1 MSDED
6 DDVLVG
12 TEDFESWYDG
22 DQVGI
27 EFLAD
32 GVTKVINKE
41 DFRDFCKFVS
51 QTENEF
57 ILAEDNEVDNDDA
70 SADLGNLISYFYS
83 IKSPRLFNK
92 SIFQFSSFFHGSLK
106 QSLPGNLRPTITGK
120 FLWNHKKLA
129 FLPFAYTLQHI

>member
-6 DDVLVG
+6 DNVLVE
-12 TEDFESWYDG
+12 TEDFQSWYDG

-32 GVTKVINKE
+32 GVTKGINKE

-57 ILAEDNEVDNDDA
+57 ILAEDNEDDDAAA
-70 SADLGNLISYFYS
+70 SAD
-83 IKSPRLFNK
+83 
-92 SIFQFSSFFHGSLK
+92 
-106 QSLPGNLRPTITGK
+106 
-120 FLWNHKKLA
+120 
-129 FLPFAYTLQHI
+129 

>member
-6 DDVLVG
+6 DNVLVE
-12 TEDFESWYDG
+12 TEDFQSWQDG

-27 EFLAD
+27 EFFAD

-57 ILAEDNEVDNDDA
+57 ILAEDADNGEED
-70 SADLGNLISYFYS
+70 
-83 IKSPRLFNK
+83 
-92 SIFQFSSFFHGSLK
+92 
-106 QSLPGNLRPTITGK
+106 
-120 FLWNHKKLA
+120 
-129 FLPFAYTLQHI
+129 

>member
-1 MSDED
+1 MSDDED
-6 DDVLVG
+6 SVLVE
-12 TEDFESWYDG
+12 TEDFQSWFDG

-57 ILAEDNEVDNDDA
+57 IQAEDEED
-70 SADLGNLISYFYS
+70 
-83 IKSPRLFNK
+83 
-92 SIFQFSSFFHGSLK
+92 
-106 QSLPGNLRPTITGK
+106 
-120 FLWNHKKLA
+120 
-129 FLPFAYTLQHI
+129 

>member
-6 DDVLVG
+6 DNILVG
-12 TEDFESWYDG
+12 LEDFESWYDG

-41 DFRDFCKFVS
+41 DFREFCKFVS

-57 ILAEDNEVDNDDA
+57 ILAEDNEDDDDA
-70 SADLGNLISYFYS
+70 SAD
-83 IKSPRLFNK
+83 
-92 SIFQFSSFFHGSLK
+92 
-106 QSLPGNLRPTITGK
+106 
-120 FLWNHKKLA
+120 
-129 FLPFAYTLQHI
+129 